1 VDVIPVIDLKDGAV
15 VHARR
20 GDRAAYQPIVTP
32 LAAGADPLVIAEALM
47 EIAPFRRLYIADL
60 DAIARRGSHDP
71 VVAQIAGA
79 HPVLDLWVDGGEVD
93 PAELARRSKEGP
105 GVPVIGSE
113 AFTESEALARALHAP
128 NCVLSLDYDASG
140 RMGPEAIYES
150 AELWPERVIVM
161 TLASVGAGGGPDF
174 ERLAEALKLAGG
186 RKVYAAGGVRGIED
200 LERLAEI
207 GVAGALVASALH
219 DGRLGGAALRS
230 ILEARP

>member
-20 GDRAAYQPIVTP
+20 GDRAAYQPIQTP
-32 LAAGADPLVIAEALM
+32 LAAGSDPLVIAEALM
-47 EIAPFRRLYIADL
+47 DLAPFRRLYIADL
-60 DAIARRGSHDP
+60 DSITRRGSHDP
-71 VVAQIAGA
+71 VIARIAGG
-79 HPVLDLWVDGGEVD
+79 HPVLDLWIDGGEVD
-93 PAELARRSKEGP
+93 PAELARRSAEGP

-113 AFTESEALARALHAP
+113 AFGEIDALFHALGAP

-150 AELWPERVIVM
+150 AELWPDRVIVM
-161 TLASVGAGGGPDF
+161 TLASVGAGAGPDL
-174 ERLAEALKLAGG
+174 ERLGQALKLAGD

-219 DGRLGGAALRS
+219 DGRLGGAALRAM
-230 ILEARP
+230 LEVRP